1 MVDALRLSTLQPTT
15 YFAGFAGL
23 LPAPWTFPGRQRQ
36 PPTDPVNALLS
47 YGYGVL
53 FQNLLTL
60 LAERGLDPY
69 IGSLHA
75 VGDGHPALVSDLI
88 EEFRALTVDAVVLR
102 LLTQGDVA
110 PGDFSYDADGACR
123 IGRPL
128 RKTYLAALEA
138 KLQSPVEHRLAGDGG
153 DYRRAMRA
161 QVAHWIQVLEGS
173 APLYR
178 PFMPR

>member
-1 MVDALRLSTLQPTT
+1 M
-15 YFAGFAGL
+15 
-23 LPAPWTFPGRQRQ
+23 
-36 PPTDPVNALLS
+36 
-47 YGYGVL
+47 
-53 FQNLLTL
+53 
-60 LAERGLDPY
+60 LAERGLDPH

-75 VGDGHPALVSDLI
+75 IGDGHPALVSDLI

-102 LLTQGDVA
+102 LLTQGDVE
-110 PGDFSYDADGACR
+110 PGDFSYDDDGACR
-123 IGRPL
+123 LGRPL

-138 KLQSPVEHRLAGDGG
+138 KLQSPVEHRLAGGG